1 MATFK
6 QAHKKQYANSLMKN
20 AMDIAVEMQ
29 YKKLY
34 PEEVAK
40 LLAINM
46 ASVMAKTYAE
56 LQSQKLDNPQYA
68 IVSAELFVFF
78 KDIQKILLN
87 LKETDIDE

>member
-6 QAHKKQYANSLMKN
+6 QVQKRKYANSLIKDAVN
-20 AMDIAVEMQ
+20 IAVEMQ

-56 LQSQKLDNPQYA
+56 LQSEKLDNPEYA
-68 IVSAELFVFF
+68 RVSAELFVFF

-87 LKETDIDE
+87 LKETDIHE